1 MDYGLRWLEFEE
13 RYAHFCRFLMLV
25 ATSRLARSQC
35 GSSRAAAGDHA

>member
-25 ATSRLARSQC
+25 ASSRLARSPC
-35 GSSRAAAGDHA
+35 SFSRAAAADHS